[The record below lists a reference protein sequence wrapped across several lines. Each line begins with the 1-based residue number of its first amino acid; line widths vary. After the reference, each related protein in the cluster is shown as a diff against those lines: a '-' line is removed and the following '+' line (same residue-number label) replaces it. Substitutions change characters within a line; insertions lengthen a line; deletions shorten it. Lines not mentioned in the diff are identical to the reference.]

1 MADPDDLKLYLQ
13 ADFLFLPG
21 HKACVRSDFHIA
33 RYPVSVRDYRELIE
47 KATNISAGDR
57 AFVKSAGWREAVCYC
72 NALSRL
78 FGLPAGYDVNG
89 YLINPRRQPVRDVAE
104 VGGFR
109 LPTPQEWGYAAC
121 GGFREGKTDD
131 GREGLANRYY
141 HEMADGKTPALDEL
155 EENTIGLRG
164 MIGNVQE
171 WCSDPDYG
179 NEIRNPICGWTCYYS
194 NYDVMSYT
202 VATDFLKNKDPE
214 TETCRFRPV
223 FMRPAA
229 CD

>member
-1 MADPDDLKLYLQ
+1 MVNPDDLELYLQ
-13 ADFLFLPG
+13 ADFLLLPG
-21 HKACVRSDFHIA
+21 HKACVRSNFHIA
-33 RYPVSVRDYRELIE
+33 RYPVSVRDYRELVE
-47 KATNISAGDR
+47 KATDISADDR
-57 AFVKSAGWREAVCYC
+57 KLVKSATWRETIRYC
-72 NALSRL
+72 NLLSRL
-78 FGLPAGYDVNG
+78 FNLPTAYDGNG
-89 YLINPRRQPVRDVAE
+89 YLINPWRQPVRDIAE

-109 LPTPQEWGYAAC
+109 LPTPQEWDYAAC

-141 HEMADGKTPALDEL
+141 QEMASGKTPVLDEL

-179 NEIRNPICGWTCYYS
+179 NETRNPICGWTYYYS

-202 VATDFLKNKDPE
+202 VATDFLNRRDPE
-214 TETCRFRPV
+214 TERCRFRPV
-223 FMRPAA
+223 FMRPVA
-229 CD
+229 